1 MKVLESVEQ
10 FQTLQ
15 QEQNVVFFYFSA
27 DWCPDCVF
35 IKPFMPEVEEAYS
48 DFYIR
53 FFVDR
58 DKFID
63 LCRELDVFGIPSFV
77 AYSKGA
83 EIGRF
88 VNKDRKKTQ
97 EQIEAFFWKDFASN
111 ENNKQESEG

>member
-1 MKVLESVEQ
+1 MKVLESMEQ

-15 QEQNVVFFYFSA
+15 AEQNVVFLFSA

-35 IKPFMPEVEEAYS
+35 IKPFMPEVEETYS
-48 DFYIR
+48 DFA
-53 FFVDR
+53 FVFVDR

-77 AYSKGA
+77 AYSKGE

-88 VNKDRKKTQ
+88 VNKDRKTQ
-97 EQIEAFFWKDFASN
+97 EQIETFL
-111 ENNKQESEG
+111 EGLRKQ